1 MTALRFDD
9 VSKSFDGRPVL
20 DGLNVSIE
28 AGQIVGLIGDNG
40 AGKTTFLR
48 LAARILTP
56 TAGRVVVFGAEDPL
70 MIRRRLGA
78 SLERPG
84 HYDELTVS
92 ENLRFFYSFYADA
105 KAPVDDLVRASLE
118 QFQLASVGDRAVG
131 RLSTGNRQRLAIA
144 RALHPWADLVLLDEP
159 LESLDPIARAQA
171 KQHFLASKAEGRT
184 LIISS
189 HTLSDLAQ
197 ICDRLILIADGHT
210 REFPSFDA
218 IRAML
223 GADESAV
230 DLDVLYARMR
240 QRQIADRGVH

>member
-1 MTALRFDD
+1 MPALRFDD

-28 AGQIVGLIGDNG
+28 PGQIVGLIGDNG

-48 LAARILTP
+48 LAAGILAP

-92 ENLRFFYSFYADA
+92 ENLRFFYSFYAGA
-105 KAPVDDLVRASLE
+105 NEPLDDIVRACLE
-118 QFQLASVGDRAVG
+118 QFQLAAVGDRAVG

-159 LESLDPIARAQA
+159 LESLDPIARTQA
-171 KQHFLASKAEGRT
+171 KQHLLSSKAEGRT
-184 LIISS
+184 LIVSS

-197 ICDRLILIADGHT
+197 ICDRLILIADGRA

-218 IRAML
+218 IRTML
-223 GADESAV
+223 GVEESAV
-230 DLDVLYARMR
+230 DLDVLYVQLR